1 MKTFTQVYE
10 TLRRK
15 NRKQYALLIGCLFFS
30 VLLISAY
37 LFLMRSPTVLTV
49 LPEGGDS
56 RKQVMMI
63 FVLTMIGCAVFSL
76 YAASLFF
83 RRKSKDIGIFL
94 ALGTERLALSKQ
106 LMKELCIISLMS
118 CSAGIL
124 LSIPLTMGIWNG
136 FRLFIVDT
144 EEMALFLDWSV
155 LTISLLFSAC
165 VTGMLLFMGMRSIRR
180 INILEIIQEQHTSE
194 PIHDVPSKYG
204 MIGILLVIIGA
215 ILGYQVPSF
224 CVLTLHWYPPEILNA
239 IFYIPIFIG
248 LYMILLHT
256 VVNGWRK
263 KKSSYKDIIATSQMR
278 FQGRQTVQSLLV
290 MTVLIAGAYF
300 ASFYAPM
307 LGVGAMMEF
316 DARPFDYSYQYRM
329 DQDLPTESE
338 VRQLA
343 DQYDVNVTE
352 WHSAPMIRLGVDG
365 TEHVETQTSLGVTWE
380 SVYTTLLQSELFL
393 SESSYTALTG
403 EVLHLEPGTLGA
415 VLDSQGSILMTFA
428 ADATLLTNTITGQ
441 TLTVSSVTPLENDS
455 LYGHYVMNDT
465 DYLLMSHELTPE
477 WQETICLFNVAD
489 CSQTYDFARALF
501 NSIIEHSDHQVE
513 VIDAWDPIQKQNA
526 EAKGDAY
533 WADSD
538 HLEEN
543 GIEPIHYEDK
553 DSTDFRLY
561 WKYMPR
567 FRVMDKADYVKT
579 MAVFLMVFTF
589 VAIICFAAVFVIAYT
604 RSMTLA
610 MNGQQLY
617 DDLRHLGASNKYLYQ
632 TIRSQ
637 IKRVFC
643 TPAII
648 GTSIIYAFYAM
659 IMFFNDNKLSMN
671 ELAGMV
677 ACLLLIVV
685 ISAAFYG
692 IYRITLKKVCAV
704 LHIR

>member
-1 MKTFTQVYE
+1 MKTFAQVYE

-49 LPEGGDS
+49 LPVGGDS

-63 FVLTMIGCAVFSL
+63 FVLTMTGCGVFSL

-83 RRKSKDIGIFL
+83 RQKSKDIGILL
-94 ALGTERLALSKQ
+94 ALGTERSALSMQ
-106 LMKELCIISLMS
+106 LMKELCVICLISG
-118 CSAGIL
+118 SAGIL
-124 LSIPLTMGIWNG
+124 LSIPLTLGIWNG
-136 FRLFIVDT
+136 FRLFIVET
-144 EEMALFLDWSV
+144 EEMAFYLDWSV
-155 LTISLLFSAC
+155 LSISLLFSVC
-165 VTGMLLFMGMRSIRR
+165 VTGMLLVMGMRSIRR
-180 INILEIIQEQHTSE
+180 INTLEIIQEQHKSE

-224 CVLTLHWYPPEILNA
+224 CVLILRWYPPEILTA
-239 IFYIPIFIG
+239 IFYIPVFIG

-263 KKSSYKDIIATSQMR
+263 KKSRYKDIIATSQMR

-300 ASFYAPM
+300 ASFYSPM
-307 LGVGAMMEF
+307 LGVGAMMEY

-329 DQDLPTESE
+329 DQELPAESE
-338 VRQLA
+338 VHRLA
-343 DQYDVNVTE
+343 EQYGVTITD
-352 WHSAPMIRLGVDG
+352 WYSIPMIRLGVDG
-365 TEHVETQTSLGVTWE
+365 TEHVETQTSLGITWE
-380 SVYTTLLQSELFL
+380 PIYTTLLQSELFL

-415 VLDSQGSILMTFA
+415 ILDSQGSVLMTFA

-441 TLTVSSVTPLENDS
+441 TLSVSSVTPLENDS
-455 LYGHYVMNDT
+455 LYGYYVMNDT
-465 DYLLMSHELTPE
+465 DYLMMSQELTPE
-477 WQETICLFNVAD
+477 WQERICLFNVAD

-543 GIEPIHYEDK
+543 GIEPIHYEDR

-589 VAIICFAAVFVIAYT
+589 VAIICFAAVFVITYT

-610 MNGQQLY
+610 MNGRQLY
-617 DDLRHLGASNKYLYQ
+617 DDLRHLGASNEYLYQ

-637 IKRVFC
+637 VKRVFC

-648 GTSIIYAFYAM
+648 GTSIIYAFYVM
-659 IMFFNDNKLSMN
+659 ILFFNDNRLSTN
-671 ELAGMV
+671 ELVGMA
-677 ACLLLIVV
+677 ACLLLIAV
-685 ISAAFYG
+685 ISTAFYG
-692 IYRITLKKVCAV
+692 IYRITLRNVCTV

>member
-144 EEMALFLDWSV
+144 EEMALFLEWSV

-180 INILEIIQEQHTSE
+180 INILEIIQEQHKSE

-224 CVLTLHWYPPEILNA
+224 CVLILHWYPPEILTA
-239 IFYIPIFIG
+239 IFYIPVFIG

-263 KKSSYKDIIATSQMR
+263 KKSLYKDIIATSQMR

-307 LGVGAMMEF
+307 LGVGAMMEY

-343 DQYDVNVTE
+343 DQYDVNITE
-352 WHSAPMIRLGVDG
+352 WYSAPMIRLGVDG
-365 TEHVETQTSLGVTWE
+365 TEHVETQTSLGITWE
-380 SVYTTLLQSELFL
+380 PVYTTLLLSELFL
-393 SESSYTALTG
+393 SESSYMALTG

-415 VLDSQGSILMTFA
+415 ILDSQGSVLMTFA
-428 ADATLLTNTITGQ
+428 ADATLLTNSITGQ
-441 TLTVSSVTPLENDS
+441 TLTVSSVTPLKNDS
-455 LYGHYVMNDT
+455 LYGYYVMNDT
-465 DYLLMSHELTPE
+465 DYLMMSHELTPE

-489 CSQTYDFARALF
+489 CSQTYDFAKALF

-526 EAKGDAY
+526 EARGDAY

-538 HLEEN
+538 HLKEN
-543 GIEPIHYEDK
+543 GIEPLHYSDK

-561 WKYMPR
+561 WKYMPH
-567 FRVMDKADYVKT
+567 FRVMDKADFVKT
-579 MAVFLMVFTF
+579 TAVFLMVFTF
-589 VAIICFAAVFVIAYT
+589 VAIICFAAVFVIAYI

-610 MNGQQLY
+610 MTGQQLY
-617 DDLRHLGASNKYLYQ
+617 NDLRHLGASNEYLYQ

-637 IKRVFC
+637 IKRIFC

-659 IMFFNDNKLSMN
+659 ILFFNDNKLSMN

-677 ACLLLIVV
+677 ACLLLIAA
-685 ISAAFYG
+685 ISTAFYG
-692 IYRITLKKVCAV
+692 IYRITLKRVCKV

>member
-1 MKTFTQVYE
+1 MKTFAQVYE

-63 FVLTMIGCAVFSL
+63 FVLTMTGCGVFSL

-83 RRKSKDIGIFL
+83 RQKSKAIGILL

-106 LMKELCIISLMS
+106 FMKELCIISLMS

-124 LSIPLTMGIWNG
+124 LSIPLTLGIWNG

-144 EEMALFLDWSV
+144 EEMVLFLDWNILS
-155 LTISLLFSAC
+155 ISLLFSVC

-215 ILGYQVPSF
+215 ILGYHVPSF
-224 CVLTLHWYPPEILNA
+224 CVLTLHWYPPEILTA

-465 DYLLMSHELTPE
+465 DYLLMSHELTPD
-477 WQETICLFNVAD
+477 WQERICLFNVAD

-579 MAVFLMVFTF
+579 MAVFLMVFTL